1 MAKAA
6 SMTFK
11 TPLCPLSWANISGKG
26 KLKYDPNN
34 ELDKDDPA
42 NYIYTIS
49 CTLTKEQAAPIQEQF
64 LKFWRDN
71 KPQGATKMKYELV
84 KEEHVPDL
92 DKNGKEQKDA
102 DGAVL
107 TKHTGNY
114 TLTAKTNT
122 VWSDG
127 KPNVV
132 RVMRANGQPL
142 DLHGKV
148 IGEGSVGVVH
158 GTIGIS
164 AFKGNEGL
172 AFYLTAVQLKKF
184 VEYVGGGVVEA
195 DNLGDDEGL
204 DDLDIT
210 EAIEDERPA
219 L

>member
-1 MAKAA
+1 MAKAP
-6 SMTFK
+6 SLTFK
-11 TPLCPLSWANISGKG
+11 TPLVPLSWANISGKG

-34 ELDKDDPA
+34 ELDKEDSS

-49 CTLTKEQAAPIQEQF
+49 CTLTKEQAAPINEQ
-64 LKFWRDN
+64 LTKFWREN
-71 KPQGATKMKYELV
+71 KPQGATKMKYDLI

-102 DGAVL
+102 DGAII

-122 VWSDG
+122 VWADG
-127 KPNVV
+127 KPNIV

-142 DLHGKV
+142 DLQGKV
-148 IGEGSVGVVH
+148 IGEGSMGVVH

-164 AFKGNEGL
+164 SFKGNEGL

-204 DDLDIT
+204 DDLDMT
-210 EAIEDERPA
+210 ESIEEHPV